1 MRFQASIHGKRHEL
15 ELSFSEAA
23 WNCRMDGRG
32 VAIDVRTISPGVLSI
47 IRDGKSYT
55 VRQMGNGHVAVGQNT
70 YQVTL
75 ADPRSWRSR
84 QLRLG
89 GEAGPQR
96 LTASMP
102 GKIVRILATLGAQVK
117 AGQGI
122 AVVEAM
128 KMQNELR
135 SPRDGKI
142 TAILVQEGKAVNA
155 GEVVAV
161 VE

>member
-1 MRFQASIHGKRHEL
+1 MRFQVSIGGKDHQL
-15 ELSFSEAA
+15 ELTRMQEF
-23 WNCRMDGRG
+23 WDCRLDGRE
-32 VAIDVRTISPGVLSI
+32 VRIDVREVSPGVLSI
-47 IRDGKSYT
+47 LLEGRSYLVRRGLNQTIT
-55 VRQMGNGHVAVGQNT
+55 VGDRSYEV
-70 YQVTL
+70 L
-75 ADPRSWRSR
+75 IADPRSWRSR
-84 QLRLG
+84 QMLSG
-89 GEAGPQR
+89 GAVGPQR
-96 LTASMP
+96 LKASMP
-102 GKIVRILATLGAQVK
+102 GKVVRILTTPGAQVK

-122 AVVEAM
+122 VVIEAM

>member
-1 MRFQASIHGKRHEL
+1 
-15 ELSFSEAA
+15 
-23 WNCRMDGRG
+23 
-32 VAIDVRTISPGVLSI
+32 
-47 IRDGKSYT
+47 
-55 VRQMGNGHVAVGQNT
+55 
-70 YQVTL
+70 
-75 ADPRSWRSR
+75 
-84 QLRLG
+84 
-89 GEAGPQR
+89 
-96 LTASMP
+96 MP
-102 GKIVRILATLGAQVK
+102 GKVVRILTTPGAQVK

-122 AVVEAM
+122 VVIEAM